1 MAPACAGSGGVEHLV
16 GNAGHQRTAAGN
28 RAQQCGG
35 GRQQL
40 LGIEAGDGDLG
51 AQEFRIALTGCQA
64 EKENIVWDYG
74 KSYHTV
80 FEAQKIAPA
89 VVDDKPVDT
98 MDGTRAALAYERL
111 EKQAPEEKKQGSG
124 GFEAF
129 LQQK

>member
-1 MAPACAGSGGVEHLV
+1 MRNMLWIVAAALAGRL
-16 GNAGHQRTAAGN
+16 AG
-28 RAQQCGG
+28 
-35 GRQQL
+35 
-40 LGIEAGDGDLG
+40 
-51 AQEFRIALTGCQA
+51 ALTGCQA
-64 EKENIVWDYG
+64 EKENIGWDYG

-89 VVDDKPVDT
+89 VVDDKPVNT
-98 MDGTRAALAYERL
+98 MDGPRAVLAYERL

>member
-1 MAPACAGSGGVEHLV
+1 MEQAMRNMLWIVAAALAGLLAGS
-16 GNAGHQRTAAGN
+16 
-28 RAQQCGG
+28 
-35 GRQQL
+35 
-40 LGIEAGDGDLG
+40 
-51 AQEFRIALTGCQA
+51 LTGCQA
-64 EKENIVWDYG
+64 EKENIGWDYG

-89 VVDDKPVDT
+89 VVDDKPVDA
-98 MDGTRAALAYERL
+98 MGGTRAVLAYDRL

>member
-1 MAPACAGSGGVEHLV
+1 MRNMLWIVAAALTGLLAG
-16 GNAGHQRTAAGN
+16 
-28 RAQQCGG
+28 
-35 GRQQL
+35 
-40 LGIEAGDGDLG
+40 
-51 AQEFRIALTGCQA
+51 ALTGCQA
-64 EKENIVWDYG
+64 EKENIGWDYG

-89 VVDDKPVDT
+89 VDDKPVNT
-98 MDGTRAALAYERL
+98 MDGTRAVLAQERL